1 MSDINTLVQACEMG
15 DLDSVK
21 ALVEGH
27 DKDTLIGWLS
37 KEGKNSNGTS
47 RTPLEIATEKDVIDY
62 LFGILLR
69 DSNDVDTL
77 TNAYKKSLPKGT
89 PLVCACEKG
98 RLEDVRVLVEGHD
111 VEKTGMSVEEMV
123 SKEGKDSS
131 GNSTRPIDAAA
142 TLIDTSEY
150 EINKNK
156 LKIIIYLANNGAKGV
171 KLYGEPILFAC
182 TENNLKAVKAMIKAH
197 DANNT
202 KMTGNKKMSVEDMLK
217 YKWVNKSTGDQWTL
231 LQFAIKCTTT
241 YDNLDIVKY
250 LVETYPTVDLIGQMD
265 DKQWN
270 SLHYAAQYSDY
281 NVKLL
286 ELLINSYTKTYEKD
300 ITNIINQETDEE
312 KTPLDYALFNDV
324 LYTTDDFKEQFVAL
338 LRKHG
343 GKAKQYIQKLLSG
356 KDKGTALVKLCI
368 YDELIDVKI
377 LVEDGKCG
385 ADDWFETEGKDDEYG
400 ESLTPLQ
407 AAVKYQHLKIVKY
420 LVDTFPNV
428 YPNPIGKT
436 NTNNN
441 SSLHF
446 AAECS
451 ENNVQTLQFLIDNY
465 NGKDIKNIINEKDKD
480 GYTPLDFAYKY
491 NKSSI
496 KNDIIKLLRQFGGKA
511 NYYDEYGVEVGK
523 GKGDLNWS
531 EIVVAC
537 QKGPLDSV
545 QNLVKGHNV
554 EKTGMSLE
562 VWLSEKGMDS
572 VGDQLTP
579 LQAAVSGKKQEIVE
593 YLLNI
598 CPNLISEKIEG
609 KNILQL
615 AVMSKNIVTL
625 KFLLDKTTG
634 NQTIE
639 NMIKNMINEKYHK
652 QTPLDIA
659 YQLLKN
665 PDIKNEESKT
675 KTINEI
681 VNLLINHGA
690 TANIYDENGN
700 LKGKGYLYDN
710 IKIKF

>member
-1 MSDINTLVQACEMG
+1 MSDINELVQACEMG

-27 DKDTLIGWLS
+27 DKDALIGWLS
-37 KEGKNSNGTS
+37 KEGTDSHGYS
-47 RTPLEIATEKDVIDY
+47 RTPLQMAVKNEHLSIVKYLVNTYPFLIKSTNHSHYNILHFAALYLKKNVDLLQFLIDNYNRKDIKNIINQKNNYGDTPLDCAY
-62 LFGILLR
+62 KYNKSSIKNDIIKLLR
-69 DSNDVDTL
+69 QYGGKANFYDEYGNDLGKGKGDL
-77 TNAYKKSLPKGT
+77 IDLLAEARSADLLLEAYKIVFPNSI

-123 SKEGKDSS
+123 SKEGTDSH
-131 GNSTRPIDAAA
+131 G
-142 TLIDTSEY
+142 
-150 EINKNK
+150 
-156 LKIIIYLANNGAKGV
+156 
-171 KLYGEPILFAC
+171 
-182 TENNLKAVKAMIKAH
+182 
-197 DANNT
+197 
-202 KMTGNKKMSVEDMLK
+202 
-217 YKWVNKSTGDQWTL
+217 
-231 LQFAIKCTTT
+231 
-241 YDNLDIVKY
+241 
-250 LVETYPTVDLIGQMD
+250 
-265 DKQWN
+265 
-270 SLHYAAQYSDY
+270 YS
-281 NVKLL
+281 
-286 ELLINSYTKTYEKD
+286 
-300 ITNIINQETDEE
+300 
-312 KTPLDYALFNDV
+312 
-324 LYTTDDFKEQFVAL
+324 
-338 LRKHG
+338 R
-343 GKAKQYIQKLLSG
+343 
-356 KDKGTALVKLCI
+356 
-368 YDELIDVKI
+368 
-377 LVEDGKCG
+377 
-385 ADDWFETEGKDDEYG
+385 
-400 ESLTPLQ
+400 TPLQ
-407 AAVKYQHLKIVKY
+407 AAIIYQHLSIVQY
-420 LVDTFPNV
+420 LVKT
-428 YPNPIGKT
+428 YPFQIQNIDKYGK
-436 NTNNN
+436 

-446 AAECS
+446 AAMYS
-451 ENNVQTLQFLIDNY
+451 NKNVDLLQCLIDNY
-465 NGKDIKNIINEKDKD
+465 NEKDIKNIINEKDKD

-496 KNDIIKLLRQFGGKA
+496 KNDIIKLLRQYGGKA
-511 NYYDEYGVEVGK
+511 NFYDEYGVKVEK

-681 VNLLINHGA
+681 VNLLIKHGA